1 METKKTLFESSD
13 PAVEYAA
20 DLRAE
25 ADVVAGRLVS
35 HETVRRWVVSW
46 TGAGPAAPDYQAW
59 RRART
64 ARNRAEGRDRAVML
78 PVEWARGN
86 LD

>member
-25 ADVVAGRLVS
+25 ADVAAGRLVS
-35 HETVRRWVVSW
+35 HETVKRWVASW
-46 TGAGPAAPDYQAW
+46 TGSGPAVPDYQVW
-59 RRART
+59 KRARA
-64 ARNRAEGRDRAVML
+64 ARNCAESRDRAVMISAE
-78 PVEWARGN
+78 PMRRD